1 MVAGSLRRTL
11 FAGSALALLIS
22 TPLALAQDTSDAGSA
37 TLLDRLILRSGESA
51 KGVADTPLATET
63 TREQLSQAQITSI
76 DDLGRSLEPG
86 VSFND
91 DNGSVNIRGLDG
103 PRVLT
108 TVDGI
113 QIPFL
118 QDGARDASGGIN
130 SFDFNSLDAIDIV
143 RGGDSSRGGSG
154 ALGGAMVLRTL
165 EPEDLIGEGRDT
177 GGYIKTIFDS
187 KDMSIGGFAGIA
199 TRMGSTSALLQGGYR
214 IGKESDSN
222 GEVGGYGPTRS
233 QANPADYDENNVLFK
248 IRQAT
253 ETGHTFGLTA
263 ERYDIE
269 TDTDLMTEQSVGGN
283 YRPGN
288 WMGSEGIRRE
298 RISFDYNYEAP
309 GTDSFF
315 DTANAVVYWQRL
327 GRTSGKSGARYTSV
341 IGDYAR
347 LSEVTND
354 SYGVSV
360 RGEKTLEL
368 GGMSHRFTLGG
379 SFATGETTQYSSG
392 VDSCGPGPFPPF
404 HSCNFLHT
412 NQSDM
417 PDVDSS
423 QLGIYLDDEIR
434 IGESGFSLTPGIRFD
449 WYDHSPK
456 DTAAYQANPNYTGL
470 PAGQSESQFSPKLLG
485 KYEVTQELDVFAQWA
500 MAFRAPTAAELYL
513 DYGAPGTYLRIG
525 NADMSP
531 ESSNG
536 FEIGANYDNG
546 SLRGRATGFYNRYKN
561 FIDTRS
567 LSAAEQ
573 AALGITPGTYPFGVT
588 QSVNRANVEIYG
600 FELSLEKQFENGFIL
615 HGALA
620 YAHGVDMDTDQRL
633 GSVAPLK
640 TVLGIGY
647 ATETWGT
654 NVNWINVGSVPGNS
668 TANYKASSYS
678 IVDATAWWKPE
689 QLNGLSIQAGVYN
702 LFDETYYDA
711 VSLRDV
717 TMTQPTEYF
726 SEPGRTFKL
735 SITKTF

>member
-1 MVAGSLRRTL
+1 
-11 FAGSALALLIS
+11 
-22 TPLALAQDTSDAGSA
+22 
-37 TLLDRLILRSGESA
+37 
-51 KGVADTPLATET
+51 
-63 TREQLSQAQITSI
+63 
-76 DDLGRSLEPG
+76 
-86 VSFND
+86 
-91 DNGSVNIRGLDG
+91 
-103 PRVLT
+103 
-108 TVDGI
+108 
-113 QIPFL
+113 
-118 QDGARDASGGIN
+118 
-130 SFDFNSLDAIDIV
+130 
-143 RGGDSSRGGSG
+143 
-154 ALGGAMVLRTL
+154 
-165 EPEDLIGEGRDT
+165 PEDLIGEGRNT
-177 GGYIKTIFDS
+177 GGYVKTIFDS
-187 KDMSIGGFAGIA
+187 KDMSIGGFAGVA
-199 TRMGSTSALLQGGYR
+199 SRMGGTSVLFQGGYR
-214 IGKESDSN
+214 IGNEAKNN

-233 QANPADYDENNVLFK
+233 QSNPADFDESNLLFK

-253 ETGHTFGLTA
+253 ASGHTFGLTA
-263 ERYDIE
+263 ERYDI
-269 TDTDLMTEQSVGGN
+269 DTDADLMSAQTPTGN

-288 WMGSEGIRRE
+288 WWGNEGTRRE
-298 RISFDYNYEAP
+298 RISFDYNYVAP
-309 GTDSFF
+309 GTDSVF
-315 DTANAVVYWQRL
+315 DSANAVVYWQRL
-327 GRTSGKSGARYTSV
+327 GRSSGNTGYRYTSV

-347 LSEVTND
+347 LSEVTNE
-354 SYGVSV
+354 SYGLSGT
-360 RGEKTLEL
+360 GEKTLEI
-368 GGMSHRFTLGG
+368 GGLSHRFTLGG
-379 SFATGETTQYSSG
+379 NFATGVTSQYSSG

-404 HSCNFLHT
+404 NSCNFLHT

-417 PDVDSS
+417 PDVDST
-423 QLGIYLDDEIR
+423 QFGIFLDDEIM
-434 IGESGFSLTPGIRFD
+434 IGDSGFSLTPGLRFD

-485 KYEVTQELDVFAQWA
+485 KYQVTPEFDVFAQWA

-525 NADMSP
+525 NENMSP
-531 ESSNG
+531 ETSHG

-573 AALGITPGTYPFGVT
+573 AALGIAPGTYPFGVT
-588 QSVNRANVEIYG
+588 QSFNRANVEIYG
-600 FELSLEKQFENGFIL
+600 AELSLEKQFENGFIL

-620 YAHGVDMDTDQRL
+620 FARGVDIDTGQKL

-640 TVLGIGY
+640 TVLGVGY

-668 TANYKASSYS
+668 TANYQASSYS
-678 IVDATAWWKPE
+678 IVDASAWWKPE

-717 TMTQPTEYF
+717 TMNQPTEYY